1 MSDSLGRPEEPGFA
15 VLNPRHWGGVTEG
28 DGEDVHE
35 GGVGGHHQYPGLLS
49 AGLLAQDVD
58 SEAEQP
64 EGQKSTDSPHAVLE
78 HRPPTNM
85 RPQVSLL
92 GSENY
97 THSLNQLISL
107 LTSGLEKM
115 RPSLEEDQIRKARRR
130 ALSILKGTRRGAQR
144 VNNILSLTLSS
155 SLWLKTSE
163 AAGKS

>member
-1 MSDSLGRPEEPGFA
+1 
-15 VLNPRHWGGVTEG
+15 
-28 DGEDVHE
+28 
-35 GGVGGHHQYPGLLS
+35 
-49 AGLLAQDVD
+49 
-58 SEAEQP
+58 
-64 EGQKSTDSPHAVLE
+64 
-78 HRPPTNM
+78 M

-130 ALSILKGTRRGAQR
+130 ALSILKGMRRGAQR

-163 AAGKS
+163 AAG